1 MRTFIEVPGSLRK
14 EIMDKFD
21 RSQTIVW
28 RALNYVTDN
37 KRAKEIRA
45 YALEHGGAII
55 EKDFIP
61 NCRTEH
67 TQEEMI
73 QIFPGG
79 IQVRLA
85 KTNGEVRL
93 LQDDILKERFENIT
107 LRGWGNLLYQAQ
119 GLSER
124 RISEITAQ

>member
-1 MRTFIEVPGSLRK
+1 MRTFIDVPSSLRK
-14 EIMDKFD
+14 EIMTRFN
-21 RSQTIVW
+21 RSKPIVW

-73 QIFPGG
+73 QSFAGG
-79 IQVRLA
+79 IQVRIS
-85 KTNGEVRL
+85 KVKDDVRL
-93 LQDDILKERFENIT
+93 LQDGKVLERYGKMT
-107 LRGWGNLLYQAQ
+107 MQAWGILLYHAQ
-119 GLSER
+119 WLSER
-124 RISEITAQ
+124 RISEITSR